1 MAKKHMKRYL
11 TSLVIKKMQLKTTIR
26 YYLTATRMDI
36 SKKER
41 KNRK

>member
-11 TSLVIKKMQLKTTIR
+11 TSLVIKKMQIKTTIR
-26 YYLTATRMDI
+26 CYLTATRMDI
-36 SKKER
+36 LKKKK